1 MYFAKCYG
9 LIISKD
15 KTKQFSCIV
24 RLYLIIKWKGVYS
37 IPLMGWALPRIA
49 NCALDQIIKMYN
61 TCNSNVHHLPLEQS
75 TNNDTYECVF
85 LPTHQF
91 MSSCCFCYN
100 LCTYLLKLFDRDCNV
115 GSRLMGGR
123 GIKVD
128 ICHWFTSSTAPRLI
142 NSRHRRGEFCIRII
156 KLETISLVSYFV
168 CFISSVLPL
177 SVWEHIRAAL
187 PVLPISP
194 PGRDGPCDW
203 WLLHRIREYLGYIQ
217 PPQTYVHVRYCPL
230 LLLSTIWKKRCQEK
244 CQNIWMSALTLVC
257 RAVKVIWKYIFK
269 SNLNV
274 MKLYAVI

>member
-1 MYFAKCYG
+1 MRICPVVRVTFC
-9 LIISKD
+9 L
-15 KTKQFSCIV
+15 FS
-24 RLYLIIKWKGVYS
+24 
-37 IPLMGWALPRIA
+37 A
-49 NCALDQIIKMYN
+49 NCTARVLGAGWG
-61 TCNSNVHHLPLEQS
+61 V
-75 TNNDTYECVF
+75 
-85 LPTHQF
+85 
-91 MSSCCFCYN
+91 
-100 LCTYLLKLFDRDCNV
+100 
-115 GSRLMGGR
+115 

-128 ICHWFTSSTAPRLI
+128 ICHWFTSSTAARLI

-257 RAVKVIWKYIFK
+257 RHVKVIWKYIFK
-269 SNLNV
+269 HIYSV
-274 MKLYAVI
+274 IKLYAVI

>member
-1 MYFAKCYG
+1 MPSSIYKCAFVLLLGCHFVSFRRTVWLEYWG
-9 LIISKD
+9 L
-15 KTKQFSCIV
+15 
-24 RLYLIIKWKGVYS
+24 GV
-37 IPLMGWALPRIA
+37 
-49 NCALDQIIKMYN
+49 
-61 TCNSNVHHLPLEQS
+61 V
-75 TNNDTYECVF
+75 
-85 LPTHQF
+85 
-91 MSSCCFCYN
+91 
-100 LCTYLLKLFDRDCNV
+100 
-115 GSRLMGGR
+115 

-128 ICHWFTSSTAPRLI
+128 ICHWFTSSTASRLI

-156 KLETISLVSYFV
+156 KLETISLVSYFL

-217 PPQTYVHVRYCPL
+217 PPQTYVHVRYCPQ

-257 RAVKVIWKYIFK
+257 RNVKVIWKYIFK
-269 SNLNV
+269 SCL
-274 MKLYAVI
+274 

>member
-1 MYFAKCYG
+1 MTRVLGAG
-9 LIISKD
+9 
-15 KTKQFSCIV
+15 
-24 RLYLIIKWKGVYS
+24 
-37 IPLMGWALPRIA
+37 
-49 NCALDQIIKMYN
+49 
-61 TCNSNVHHLPLEQS
+61 
-75 TNNDTYECVF
+75 
-85 LPTHQF
+85 
-91 MSSCCFCYN
+91 
-100 LCTYLLKLFDRDCNV
+100 
-115 GSRLMGGR
+115 

-128 ICHWFTSSTAPRLI
+128 ICHWFTSSTAARLI

-217 PPQTYVHVRYCPL
+217 PPQTYVHIRYCPL
-230 LLLSTIWKKRCQEK
+230 LLLSTIWKKRCQVKRNVKTSE
-244 CQNIWMSALTLVC
+244 CQRLPWCVEMS
-257 RAVKVIWKYIFK
+257 K
-269 SNLNV
+269 SYENTSLNHIYSV